1 MEKMPARRPRP
12 GGTISC
18 FLTNWTR
25 ECKVNIRQED
35 KEGNLIR
42 QIPSER
48 FLEINENISQMIGL
62 FLDQRG

>member
-35 KEGNLIR
+35 KEGNFWRSPKTKLITCED
-42 QIPSER
+42 P
-48 FLEINENISQMIGL
+48 
-62 FLDQRG
+62 